1 MKKCLQEPK
10 NEINAKKID
19 QEREGEMN
27 EEPLLPYILHF
38 KGLCRF

>member
-1 MKKCLQEPK
+1 MKSML
-10 NEINAKKID
+10 KKID